1 MNSILQCSHITK
13 KFGSLTAL
21 DDVNFTIEPGRIVGL
36 LGPNGSGKST
46 FIKLAT
52 GLLTPT
58 TGRSPSAIFRSVS
71 RRNGESPT
79 CPIRIT

>member
-36 LGPNGSGKST
+36 LGPNGSG
-46 FIKLAT
+46 
-52 GLLTPT
+52 
-58 TGRSPSAIFRSVS
+58 SPHLSNWPQAF
-71 RRNGESPT
+71 
-79 CPIRIT
+79 

>member
-36 LGPNGSGKST
+36 LGPNGSGKSC
-46 FIKLAT
+46 
-52 GLLTPT
+52 LLYT
-58 TGRSPSAIFRSVS
+58 S
-71 RRNGESPT
+71 R
-79 CPIRIT
+79 CV

>member
-36 LGPNGSGKST
+36 LGPNEAANLHLSSWPQ
-46 FIKLAT
+46 A
-52 GLLTPT
+52 
-58 TGRSPSAIFRSVS
+58 
-71 RRNGESPT
+71 
-79 CPIRIT
+79 C

>member
-36 LGPNGSGKST
+36 LGP
-46 FIKLAT
+46 
-52 GLLTPT
+52 
-58 TGRSPSAIFRSVS
+58 SPHLSSWPQA
-71 RRNGESPT
+71 
-79 CPIRIT
+79 C

>member
-1 MNSILQCSHITK
+1 MISILQCSHITK

-58 TGRSPSAIFRSVS
+58 SGTITICDLPVSESLLSA
-71 RRNGESPT
+71 
-79 CPIRIT
+79 